1 MAPPTIPQIL
11 FSFFWLAFFIWAFR
25 FLLRA
30 FLGVRRLERRCELL
44 ERHLAAYARE
54 LNLDL
59 PPPEPVRASVMARIK
74 ARVFPA
80 RRVQS

>member
-1 MAPPTIPQIL
+1 MAPPTLPQIL
-11 FSFFWLAFFIWAFR
+11 FSFLWLAFFIWAIR

-30 FLGVRRLERRCELL
+30 FLGVRKLERRCELL

-59 PPPEPVRASVMARIK
+59 PAPEPVRSSVLTRIK
-74 ARVFPA
+74 ARLFPA